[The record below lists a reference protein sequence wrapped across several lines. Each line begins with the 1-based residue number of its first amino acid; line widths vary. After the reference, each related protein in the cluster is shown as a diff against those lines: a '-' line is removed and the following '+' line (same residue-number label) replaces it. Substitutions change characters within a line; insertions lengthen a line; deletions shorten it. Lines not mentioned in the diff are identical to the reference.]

1 MHSVIP
7 LFLLTSPAR
16 LRTLSLRGRVQTT
29 HALAL
34 GAAALLSAWLPAPAS
49 GQTTAPAPVVATE
62 ARLEFV
68 AETLPLTGTVTARQ
82 QATLSPRA
90 SGLVASVQ
98 VDAGS
103 YVEPGARLV
112 SLDSALAEL
121 AAEAAAADLAEA
133 QARHTES
140 ERLLE
145 EARRLLTKNS
155 IPETEVMNRS
165 ANASIVAAAARR
177 ADVAHRESLERL
189 ARHHVIAPFAGVI
202 TQKLTEAGEWVS
214 TGMPVLQLVGLEGAR
229 IDVQVPQERLAAL
242 SINTPVEFAV
252 DTAPDKRLA
261 GHITALVPV
270 SNPNTRTALV
280 RIEPLD
286 RDVVIPPGKSV
297 RVTFRI
303 RSDRPVLTVPRD
315 ALIRRADGT
324 VNIWIATA
332 SGEQWQASVRRV
344 DLGRT
349 YGDQVEILAGLEP
362 GQRVIIRGNETVREG
377 QVVRLIEASN

>member
-1 MHSVIP
+1 VHSVIP

-165 ANASIVAAAARR
+165 ANASIAAAAARR
-177 ADVAHRESLERL
+177 AD
-189 ARHHVIAPFAGVI
+189 VI